1 MNSNAPQALLDM
13 CRRYAGEA
21 ACRRIAEKVV
31 EAVVSKR
38 IEYTKEA
45 LDGATVSFVISWLFN
60 HESLQLSFPNSRAV
74 VMLTGAGVPTLIMKF
89 DEAGGLESASMYTA
103 ELFGLL
109 NAYDKALLTQ
119 VKRILA
125 H

>member
-13 CRRYAGEA
+13 CRRYADEE

-31 EAVVSKR
+31 EVAARKH
-38 IEYTKEA
+38 IEYTKET
-45 LDGATVSFVISWLFN
+45 LDGATVSFVISWLFS
-60 HESLQLSFPNSRAV
+60 HEALQLSFQNSRAV
-74 VMLTGAGVPTLIMKF
+74 VMLTGAGVPALIMKF
-89 DEAGGLESASMYTA
+89 DEAGNLEGASMYTA

-109 NAYDKALLTQ
+109 NAYDRTLLTQ
-119 VKRILA
+119 MKRILA

>member
-13 CRRYAGEA
+13 CRRYAGEE

-31 EAVVSKR
+31 EVAARKH
-38 IEYTKEA
+38 IEYTKET

-60 HESLQLSFPNSRAV
+60 HEALQLSFQNSRAV
-74 VMLTGAGVPTLIMKF
+74 VMLTGAGVPALIMKF
-89 DEAGGLESASMYTA
+89 DEAGNLEGASMYTA

-109 NAYDKALLTQ
+109 NAYDRTLLSQ
-119 VKRILA
+119 MKRILA

>member
-1 MNSNAPQALLDM
+1 MKDAPQALLDM
-13 CRRYAGEA
+13 CRRYVGDA

-31 EAVVSKR
+31 EVVARKR
-38 IEYTKEA
+38 IEYTKET
-45 LDGATVSFVISWLFN
+45 LDGSSVTFTISWLFD
-60 HESLQLSFPNSRAV
+60 HETLQLSFPNSRAV
-74 VMLTGAGVPTLIMKF
+74 VMLVGAGVPTLIMRF
-89 DEAGGLESASMYTA
+89 NDAGGLESASMYTA

-109 NAYDKALLTQ
+109 NAYDRSLLTQ